1 MLRGFFRSLRHGAWC
16 ILAITDAKLNEKP
29 GKNMNEHV
37 ESPGTARCQRYGV
50 RFSMARRMRFALV
63 LAGLA
68 GSTAAD
74 AAGRTYYF
82 SDCQQG
88 AAKTCVQGSDSNSGS
103 SESSPKRNLSSVN
116 LNALPA
122 GSKLLLARGG
132 VWVWSKELLLLD
144 NPNVTPKEPLVID
157 AYGTG
162 ERPWIQVS
170 DQKAGVFSF
179 GKYNNTNN
187 DGGYT
192 LRNFKLDGMG
202 SSAWGMFLIHNLNS
216 VTIENMEITG
226 FDIAIHSQARGPHGV
241 TKVLIR
247 NNAIN
252 RNGAMGILGQFSD
265 SVIEGNL
272 FEGNNFSGSAFNHA
286 VYLSGGEVGGSNN
299 VIRNN
304 IFRNNSVVNGVCKGG
319 NVTMHGQMD
328 GMLIEGNTIEL
339 PASTLGCWG
348 FSITSA
354 YATPDWF
361 RNFVV
366 RNNTLINLGGC
377 GVCANAAPGI
387 VVENNRFINTQ
398 TTPHT
403 GVTIRGE
410 VGPGDDTDRDAVVRN
425 NIACFPTGS
434 PNQAISSV
442 SSPGSKV
449 TANVVHTGAAA
460 TTGACAR

>member
-1 MLRGFFRSLRHGAWC
+1 MSAKVKSSGSRRSRRQRDGWRATWQWGGA
-16 ILAITDAKLNEKP
+16 
-29 GKNMNEHV
+29 V
-37 ESPGTARCQRYGV
+37 
-50 RFSMARRMRFALV
+50 ALIG
-63 LAGLA
+63 AGLL
-68 GSTAAD
+68 GSTAAG

-82 SDCQQG
+82 SDCQPG
-88 AAKTCVQGSDSNSGS
+88 AAKNCVQGNDANSGT
-103 SESSPKRNLSSVN
+103 SESSPKRNLASVN
-116 LNALPA
+116 FNALPA

-132 VWVWSKELLLLD
+132 VWVWPKQMLLLD
-144 NPNVTPKEPLVID
+144 NPNVTATEPLVID

-170 DQKAGVFSF
+170 DQKAGAFFF
-179 GKYNNTNN
+179 GEYNNNAN

-202 SSAWGMFLIHNLNS
+202 SSAWGLFLIHNLHS
-216 VTIENMEITG
+216 VTVENMEITG
-226 FDIAIHSQARGPHGV
+226 FHIAIHSQARAPHGV
-241 TKVLIR
+241 TKVVIR
-247 NNAIN
+247 NNSIS
-252 RNGAMGILGQFSD
+252 RNSGMGILGQFSD

-272 FEGNNFSGSAFNHA
+272 FEGNNFSGSTFDHA
-286 VYLSGGEVGGSNN
+286 VYLSGGDAGGRNN
-299 VIRNN
+299 VLRNN

-339 PASTLGCWG
+339 PAATLGCWG

-354 YATPDWF
+354 YNTPDWF
-361 RNFVV
+361 RNFIV

-403 GVTIRGE
+403 AVTIRGE
-410 VGPGDDTDRDAVVRN
+410 VGPGDDADRDAVVRN
-425 NIACFPTGS
+425 NIACFPTGA
-434 PNQAISSV
+434 PNQSVVSV

-449 TANVVHTGAAA
+449 SGNVAYTGAAA

>member
-1 MLRGFFRSLRHGAWC
+1 MS
-16 ILAITDAKLNEKP
+16 EQ
-29 GKNMNEHV
+29 V
-37 ESPGTARCQRYGV
+37 ESMGTRRPRRRGGSQGTAWQTIGV
-50 RFSMARRMRFALV
+50 IALS
-63 LAGLA
+63 LA
-68 GSTAAD
+68 GSLVSMPAS

-82 SDCQQG
+82 SDCQPG
-88 AAKTCVQGSDSNSGS
+88 AAKTCVQGSDANSGT
-103 SESSPKRNLSSVN
+103 SESSPKRNLASVN
-116 LNALPA
+116 FNALPA

-132 VWVWSKELLLLD
+132 VWVWPNQMLLID
-144 NPNVTPKEPLVID
+144 NPNVTPKEPLVFD

-162 ERPWIQVS
+162 ERPWIKVT
-170 DQKAGVFSF
+170 DQKAGAFFF
-179 GKYNNTNN
+179 GEYNNSAN

-202 SSAWGMFLIHNLNS
+202 SSAWGLFLIHNLNS

-226 FDIAIHSQARGPHGV
+226 FHIGIHSQARAPHGV

-247 NNAIN
+247 NNIIS
-252 RNGAMGILGQFSD
+252 RNSSMGILGQFSD

-272 FEGNNFSGSAFNHA
+272 FEGNNFSGSTFDHA
-286 VYLSGGEVGGSNN
+286 VYLSGNDAGGRNI

-328 GMLIEGNTIEL
+328 GMLIEGNIIEL
-339 PASTLGCWG
+339 PAATTGCWG

-354 YATPDWF
+354 YTSPDWF
-361 RNFVV
+361 RNFTV

-398 TTPHT
+398 STPHT
-403 GVTIRGE
+403 AVSIRGE

-425 NIACFPTGS
+425 NIACFPTGAA
-434 PNQAISSV
+434 NQAIASV

-449 TANVVHTGAAA
+449 TGNVAYTGASG